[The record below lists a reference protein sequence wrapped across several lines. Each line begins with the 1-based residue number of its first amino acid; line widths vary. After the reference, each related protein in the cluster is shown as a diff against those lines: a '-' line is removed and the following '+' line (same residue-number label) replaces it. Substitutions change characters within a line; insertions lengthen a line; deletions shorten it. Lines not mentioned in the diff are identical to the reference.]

1 MDRDKMMKVKED
13 PFTSVIQIL
22 LIIRDID
29 PILNLNQSIINT
41 ETSKII

>member
-1 MDRDKMMKVKED
+1 MDRDKMMKVKKD
-13 PFTSVIQIL
+13 PFTPVIQIL